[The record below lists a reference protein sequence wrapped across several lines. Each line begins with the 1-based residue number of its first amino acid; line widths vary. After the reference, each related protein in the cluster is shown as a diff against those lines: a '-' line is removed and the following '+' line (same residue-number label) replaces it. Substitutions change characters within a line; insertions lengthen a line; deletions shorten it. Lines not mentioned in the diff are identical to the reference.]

1 MTKIKKPF
9 ASRII
14 NQPKLSEIFCWISPN
29 NLSASLRFNSVA
41 TMKADIRNKEKR
53 KRLGAIFLNI

>member
-29 NLSASLRFNSVA
+29 NLSASLRFKSVA
-41 TMKADIRNKEKR
+41 IIKVVIRNKEKR